1 MSSREPSNRKKLS
14 GLLSL
19 LRQLPRCTT
28 SRILI
33 IQDYLKKVTV
43 MVDKLLQPAYA
54 VSKLDM
60 YIQLLNIHDNLSY
73 KHRLVKL
80 VEETGDLVTKNRN
93 KHDSLGMQSD
103 LKVKLC
109 DRLKM
114 LRHVP
119 PTFFWVTQP
128 SKM

>member
-1 MSSREPSNRKKLS
+1 
-14 GLLSL
+14 
-19 LRQLPRCTT
+19 
-28 SRILI
+28 
-33 IQDYLKKVTV
+33 

-73 KHRLVKL
+73 KHRFVKL
-80 VEETGDLVTKNRN
+80 VEETGDLFTKYRN

-119 PTFFWVTQP
+119 LINLQKHSIATSASILQIYI
-128 SKM
+128 